1 MMLTVENTK
10 AWLFSFSEK
19 IKENAA
25 YLSELDQEI
34 GDGDHGS
41 NMVRGVEAMEE
52 KLNEGDFEQVA
63 DVFKAAAMS
72 LLGKIGGASGPLYG
86 SAFIG
91 MAKAAGESN
100 DDLAA
105 LLGAGLEGIEK
116 RGQAVQGEK
125 TLIDVWVPV
134 IEAIGN
140 ETLST
145 EVIQETVEQTK
156 ALKATKGRASYFGE
170 RSIGHIDPGAASSGY
185 LFEALIESGVF
196 HD

>member
-1 MMLTVENTK
+1 MLTVENTK

>member
-105 LLGAGLEGIEK
+105 LLRAGLEGIEK

-185 LFEALIESGVF
+185 LFESLIESGVF

>member
-1 MMLTVENTK
+1 MLTVENTK

-185 LFEALIESGVF
+185 LFESLIESGVF